1 MASAADLD
9 GLVLLRQSISS
20 NAPFIPSASADAS
33 ATEVPLSQATHLRFP
48 SQDVAVP
55 IDNPTRFVSHDKP
68 VDLRSI
74 YFAWLNREVAIPEY
88 NASAT
93 KLNDELAAAGGSG
106 KVQNLGF
113 IERLDL
119 ITWLEGASEESEYIK
134 PLASDKDA
142 ATAGAATTTTTGAVS
157 SATQAR
163 SGRGTMDPRLVGI
176 YNGERRMG
184 DRNTVL
190 RGNKPTDFS
199 HVRKLAAPF
208 IQKKSQSSSS
218 SIPNNPSLALNQKAP
233 TRRPD
238 PIILLSPSA
247 SSLLRLSNARSFL
260 EDGRFVPTDAGGTSA
275 TMLHVQRTVP
285 SIDPNRP
292 MRFILVEGS
301 EAFKPEYWNRIV
313 AVLTTGQTWQFK
325 NYKWSDPNELFK
337 HTLGVYVGWR
347 GESAP
352 DNIRSWG
359 HRVLSTGIDRWRGEG
374 HDASRFR
381 DKEIV
386 EQIWRAIEENMRYR
400 GWRKDRAPSSI

>member
-20 NAPFIPSASADAS
+20 GALFIPTASADAS
-33 ATEVPLSQATHLRFP
+33 ATEVPLSQAAHLRFP
-48 SQDVAVP
+48 NQDVAVP

-93 KLNDELAAAGGSG
+93 KLNEELSAAGSSG

-134 PLASDKDA
+134 PLVNDKDT
-142 ATAGAATTTTTGAVS
+142 ATADATTTAKVGAAS
-157 SATQAR
+157 SASQAR

-176 YNGERRMG
+176 YNGERKMG
-184 DRNTVL
+184 DRNTAL
-190 RGNKPTDFS
+190 RGAKPTDFS

-208 IQKKSQSSSS
+208 IQKKSQSSSA
-218 SIPNNPSLALNQKAP
+218 SIPSNPSLALNQKVP

-247 SSLLRLSNARSFL
+247 SSLIRLSNVRSFL
-260 EDGRFVPTDAGGTSA
+260 EDGKFVPTDASGTTA
-275 TMLHVQRTVP
+275 TMLHVQRLVP

-337 HTLGVYVGWR
+337 HTLGIYVGWR
-347 GESAP
+347 GEAAP
-352 DNIRSWG
+352 DNIRGWG

-400 GWRKDRAPSSI
+400 GWKKDRAPSSI